1 MFSSISPLRRA
12 LICAL
17 IAGFAFSWS
26 GTADAGV
33 ITVATQFGPNAG
45 TGPGL
50 GTVAV
55 PAIVT
60 TAQNND
66 NSPTPGAFDNNIVVP
81 IKRFDFNDYIDI
93 EFSVTPTQGVTEYQ
107 FFESVDNNTGVTW
120 KSFTMIL
127 GYGVGANFVQSTV
140 GDGLDFD
147 FPNYDLAPTSSAL
160 PIVGTPNE
168 DTLIFSGGFQGT
180 GAETYQFRIDVPDVT
195 TLPPGF
201 GRFTLRQLPQAVP
214 EPATLTLASLV
225 LAGATLQRCRRTR

>member
-1 MFSSISPLRRA
+1 MISSMRALHRA
-12 LICAL
+12 LIYSL
-17 IAGFAFSWS
+17 IAGFAFSW
-26 GTADAGV
+26 ADTSFAGV
-33 ITVATQFGPNAG
+33 ITIATQFGPNAG

-50 GTVAV
+50 GTVSV

-60 TAQNND
+60 TLANND

-81 IKRFDFNDYIDI
+81 IKRFDFSDYIDI
-93 EFSVTPTQGVTEYQ
+93 EFAVTPSQGVTEYQ
-107 FFESVDNNTGVTW
+107 FFESVDNNTGAPW
-120 KSFTMIL
+120 YSHTMIL

-168 DTLIFSGGFQGT
+168 DTLIFSGGLQGT

-201 GRFTLRQLPQAVP
+201 GRFTLRQFPQAVP

-225 LAGATLQRCRRTR
+225 LAGATLQLCRRTR